1 MRITLADLAARLN
14 AEVRGDPECEITG
27 VATLANAAPG
37 DISFLSN
44 PRYRKHLADTKAS
57 AVIVHPDDQALC
69 KVNALVTPEV
79 YLAYAAVAAMLDS
92 SPPPD
97 RTIDPSAV
105 IGADC
110 RIAPTVTIEPHCVV
124 GDGVVLE
131 EDVWL
136 GPGCVVQAGSHL
148 GAGTRLVA
156 RVVVMHDTQ
165 IGKRVLIHPGA
176 VIGSDGFGIANDKGV
191 WRKIPQ
197 LGRVVIGDDVE
208 IGANTTIDR
217 GAIDDTVIG
226 EGAKLDNQIQVGHNV
241 RIGRHTA
248 IAGCTGIAGSVTI
261 GDHCA
266 FGGACMIS
274 GHLEIASHVQL
285 TVGSM
290 VIKSI
295 TEPGVYSSGFSVQDN
310 RTWNRNV
317 ARFKKIDQ
325 LAREVNQLKKPGGK

>member
-1 MRITLADLAARLN
+1 MKISLADLAARLN
-14 AEVRGDPECEITG
+14 AEVKGDPECEITG

-79 YLAYAAVAAMLDS
+79 YLAYAAVARMLDTA
-92 SPPPD
+92 PPPS
-97 RTIDPSAV
+97 RTVHPSAV
-105 IGADC
+105 IGVQC
-110 RIAPTVTIEPHCVV
+110 QIAKTATIEAHCVI

-136 GPGCVVQAGSHL
+136 GPGCVVQAGSRL

-156 RVVVMHDTQ
+156 NVVVMHDIL
-165 IGKRVLIHPGA
+165 IGERVIIHPGA
-176 VIGSDGFGIANDKGV
+176 VIGSDGFGIANDNGV

-197 LGRVVIGDDVE
+197 LGRVVIGNDVE

-217 GAIDDTVIG
+217 GAIDDTVIE

-241 RIGRHTA
+241 RIGKHTA

-274 GHLEIASHVQL
+274 GHLEITSHVQL

-290 VIKSI
+290 VTKSI
-295 TEPGVYSSGFSVQDN
+295 KQPGLYSSGFSVQEN

-325 LAREVNQLKKPGGK
+325 LAREVHRLKKSGEQ